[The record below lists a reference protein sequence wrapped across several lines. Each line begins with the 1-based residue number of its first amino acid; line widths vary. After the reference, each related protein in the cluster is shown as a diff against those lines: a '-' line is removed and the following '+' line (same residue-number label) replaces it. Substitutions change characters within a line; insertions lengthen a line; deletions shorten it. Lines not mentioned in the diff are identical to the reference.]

1 MSFNAK
7 NWEKIIRELEPYKAR
22 LVAVSKTKPTED
34 IIEAMVAGQVDFG
47 ENYVQEL
54 CEKAEVIKGKVRWHM
69 IGHLQTNKVKILAP
83 HVHFVQSVDS
93 FRLLSEINKCAA
105 KEERVID
112 CLLQVHIADEES
124 KFGMSERDVEELL
137 LHPDL
142 FEMENVRLRGL
153 MGMAT
158 LTEDK
163 EKIRKEYSGLKN
175 FFNNCRIMTIDPTV
189 FNVLSMG
196 MSSDYQI
203 ALDCGSTLIR
213 IGSALF
219 GEREVKKKT
228 KA

>member
-7 NWEKIIRELEPYKAR
+7 NREAILRELEPYKAR
-22 LVAVSKTKPTED
+22 LVAVSKTKPVED
-34 IIEAMVAGQVDFG
+34 IVEAMLAGQVDFG

-54 CEKAEVIKGKVRWHM
+54 AEKAGLIREKVRWHM
-69 IGHLQTNKVKILAP
+69 IGHLQTNKVKLLAP

-93 FRLLSEINKCAA
+93 FRLLAEINKCAA
-105 KEERVID
+105 KESRIID
-112 CLLQVHIADEES
+112 CLLQVHIAAEET
-124 KFGMSERDVEELL
+124 KFGMSEQEVEELL

-142 FEMENVRLRGL
+142 FEMEHIRIRGL

-158 LTEDK
+158 LTEDHD
-163 EKIRKEYSGLKN
+163 KIRKEYTGLRN
-175 FFNNCRIMTIDPTV
+175 FFTNCRIMTMDPAV

-196 MSSDYQI
+196 MSSDYRI
-203 ALDCGSTLIR
+203 ALDCGSNMIR

>member
-7 NWEKIIRELEPYKAR
+7 NWEKIIREIEPYKAR

-105 KEERVID
+105 KEEKVID

-219 GEREVKKKT
+219 GEREVNKKT

>member
-1 MSFNAK
+1 MSFNTK
-7 NWEKIIRELEPYKAR
+7 NWEKIIRDLEPYKAR
-22 LVAVSKTKPTED
+22 LVAVSKTKPVED
-34 IIEAMVAGQVDFG
+34 IVEAMVAGQIHFG

-54 CEKAEVIKGKVRWHM
+54 CDKAEVLKEKVKWHM
-69 IGHLQTNKVKILAP
+69 IGHLQTNKVKMLTP
-83 HVHFVQSVDS
+83 YVHFVQSVDS
-93 FRLLSEINKCAA
+93 FRLLAEINKCAA
-105 KEERVID
+105 KDERVID

-124 KFGMSERDVEELL
+124 KFGMSEQEVEELL

-158 LTEDK
+158 LTEDR
-163 EKIRKEYSGLKN
+163 EKIRKEYAGLKN
-175 FFNNCRIMTIDPTV
+175 FFNNCRIMTLDPTV

-203 ALDCGSTLIR
+203 ALDCGSTMIR

-219 GEREVKKKT
+219 GEREGKKKS